1 MNHGSECGTWCP
13 SSGLAL
19 GARVSGG
26 TQLWTL
32 LRAPDGSLRVLI
44 YVIHIKT
51 RDIKHKTPFLTAIPL
66 GRHNFTVFLSTFTY
80 WFGFNQHTC

>member
-32 LRAPDGSLRVLI
+32 LPAPDGSLRVLTINLI
-44 YVIHIKT
+44 YVIHIMKKDVKQST
-51 RDIKHKTPFLTAIPL
+51 LPSILVAIL
-66 GRHNFTVFLSTFTY
+66 FGRHSFTVLLSSYTILL
-80 WFGFNQHTC
+80 